1 MAAFLCSR
9 LNLVGNLYSFPK
21 VCQSIL
27 SGGFWARSFKTS
39 TPLDKFYLK
48 PNYLKKW
55 GRRDMK
61 RRELYAEHEM
71 ERTNLRYIKKN
82 DILPSVIRKKAAEDL
97 KKLPRDS
104 SISRV
109 RNRCVLT
116 DRGRALVG
124 RYRVSR
130 MMFRHY
136 ADKGLMASVQ
146 KATW

>member
-1 MAAFLCSR
+1 MR
-9 LNLVGNLYSFPK
+9 
-21 VCQSIL
+21 
-27 SGGFWARSFKTS
+27 
-39 TPLDKFYLK
+39 
-48 PNYLKKW
+48 
-55 GRRDMK
+55 
-61 RRELYAEHEM
+61 RRELYAEYEM
-71 ERTNLRYIKKN
+71 ERTNLRYVKKN

-130 MMFRHY
+130 MMFRHF

>member
-21 VCQSIL
+21 VCQSVL
-27 SGGFWARSFKTS
+27 SGGLWARSFKTS

-55 GRRDMK
+55 GRRDMR
-61 RRELYAEHEM
+61 RRELYAEYEM

>member
-1 MAAFLCSR
+1 
-9 LNLVGNLYSFPK
+9 
-21 VCQSIL
+21 
-27 SGGFWARSFKTS
+27 
-39 TPLDKFYLK
+39 
-48 PNYLKKW
+48 
-55 GRRDMK
+55 MK
-61 RRELYAEHEM
+61 RRELYAEYEM
-71 ERTNLRYIKKN
+71 ERTNLRYVKKN

-136 ADKGLMASVQ
+136 ADKGLMDSVQ

>member
-1 MAAFLCSR
+1 
-9 LNLVGNLYSFPK
+9 
-21 VCQSIL
+21 
-27 SGGFWARSFKTS
+27 
-39 TPLDKFYLK
+39 
-48 PNYLKKW
+48 
-55 GRRDMK
+55 MK
-61 RRELYAEHEM
+61 RRELYAEYEM
-71 ERTNLRYIKKN
+71 ERTNLRFVKKN

>member
-1 MAAFLCSR
+1 
-9 LNLVGNLYSFPK
+9 
-21 VCQSIL
+21 
-27 SGGFWARSFKTS
+27 
-39 TPLDKFYLK
+39 
-48 PNYLKKW
+48 
-55 GRRDMK
+55 MK
-61 RRELYAEHEM
+61 RRELYAEYEM

-136 ADKGLMASVQ
+136 ADKCLMASVQ

>member
-1 MAAFLCSR
+1 MR
-9 LNLVGNLYSFPK
+9 
-21 VCQSIL
+21 
-27 SGGFWARSFKTS
+27 
-39 TPLDKFYLK
+39 
-48 PNYLKKW
+48 
-55 GRRDMK
+55 
-61 RRELYAEHEM
+61 RRELYAEYEM

-136 ADKGLMASVQ
+136 VDKGLMASVQ

>member
-1 MAAFLCSR
+1 
-9 LNLVGNLYSFPK
+9 
-21 VCQSIL
+21 
-27 SGGFWARSFKTS
+27 
-39 TPLDKFYLK
+39 
-48 PNYLKKW
+48 
-55 GRRDMK
+55 MK
-61 RRELYAEHEM
+61 RRELYAEYEM

-82 DILPSVIRKKAAEDL
+82 DILPSVIRKTAAEDL